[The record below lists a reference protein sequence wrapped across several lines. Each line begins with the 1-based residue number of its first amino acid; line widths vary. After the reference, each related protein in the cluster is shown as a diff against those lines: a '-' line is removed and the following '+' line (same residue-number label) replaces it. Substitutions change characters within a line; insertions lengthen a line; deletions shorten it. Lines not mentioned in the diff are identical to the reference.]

1 MFEIYYGGV
10 WMNFTDEQL
19 YTDMVQ
25 INERLLNLEI
35 AFENILGELNVKFIN
50 LDKETGYLQ
59 NRLAELNQKIVSKL
73 KHFEDK
79 TVSSNKLNSLI
90 GRDFPLKHEIMQ
102 EKFNLNEECSEIL
115 RSFDGL
121 KQELK
126 LISYKIQG
134 IYTCIQSLKTIRNM
148 TIQLENNLSRKINPD
163 VFSDPFQDYQ
173 PIYMIQET
181 LNQLNEITET
191 INSDPSHGK
200 NNLT

>member
-1 MFEIYYGGV
+1 
-10 WMNFTDEQL
+10 MNFTDEQL